1 MILSECCKYFKSYF
15 HILLLFIL
23 MPLNALSLEKPITF
37 VDPLLGTS
45 NSRWMIFPGPTMPF
59 GMVKL
64 SPDNQ
69 DEGWKAGYEYSIN
82 NIMGFSHIHSWT
94 MSGLLVMP
102 TTGKLEITP
111 GLEATPEMGYRS
123 KFKHENEKASI
134 GYYSVVLDDYNIKA
148 ELSTTE
154 RCGFFRFTYPKSDI
168 SRILFDLK
176 FPSEYGFIMK
186 SFEVK
191 KVNNYEM
198 EGYVDGHAGRDATWN
213 DYRLNFVIRLNKP
226 FDSMGAWI
234 DEKVSANIKE
244 ITSDNVTDAGF
255 FVNFNTKAN
264 EKVVMKTGISYVSIE
279 QARLNL
285 DVETKSYDFNFDKVV
300 NNAKNVW
307 NKLLSKIEVESES
320 TEDKIKFYTN
330 MYRAYAGRAI
340 FSDVN
345 GLYKDMCEV
354 TRRAKVENNPIYGS
368 DAFWNTFWNLNGLWT
383 LVTPEIARKWINS
396 FLEIYSVGGWLPKGP
411 TGIEYS
417 GIMVGEHAIE
427 LIVSAY
433 QKGIRDFDVELSYK
447 AMREAQTIQG
457 RPFPC
462 GGSVGN
468 PDLNAYLKYGYVP
481 YEDGPTSNT
490 LDYAFDD
497 WAVSQLA
504 LALGKQDDYKYFLDR
519 SKNYL
524 NVFND
529 ELKYVWMKKRDGSWI
544 EDFNPLCCTT
554 FNGPGFVEGNP
565 WQYTFYVPHDI
576 KNVVKL
582 LGRDE
587 FNNRLEEGFETSKK
601 YNFSALMVNPEEL
614 FDLGLLGGW
623 YYDLSP
629 LEQSQWAE
637 FLAMNILPVNFNNQP
652 NMQAPYLF
660 NYSGKVYLTQKWVRE
675 IMDSFYGTTPL
686 NGWLGD
692 EDEGQMG
699 AWFVMSALGLF
710 EMDGGTTVKPQYDIG
725 SPIFDKITIHL
736 DKKYYSGK
744 KFLIKTVNNSKEN
757 KYIQKAT
764 LNGKPLNEPKIYHSD
779 IVEGGELVLY
789 MGKEPNSRWGFD
801 MKSANK

>member
-1 MILSECCKYFKSYF
+1 MKINNSINISNGIYY
-15 HILLLFIL
+15 ILLLLIL
-23 MPLNALSLEKPITF
+23 LPFSGYTYEKPDKY
-37 VDPLLGTS
+37 VNPLIGTS

-102 TTGKLEITP
+102 TVGNLVITP
-111 GLEATPEMGYRS
+111 GPENAPEKGYRS
-123 KFKHENEKASI
+123 RFSHENEKASI
-134 GYYSVVLDDYNIKA
+134 GYYSVILDDYNIKA
-148 ELSTTE
+148 ELSATE
-154 RCGFFRFTYPKSDI
+154 RCGFFRFTYPKSDT

-186 SFEVK
+186 SFAVK
-191 KVNNYEM
+191 KVNNYEI
-198 EGYVDGHAGRDATWN
+198 EGYVDGYAGRDATWN

-226 FDSMGAWI
+226 FDSMGAW
-234 DEKVSANIKE
+234 ANEDIEENVKE
-244 ITSDNVTDAGF
+244 ISFDNATDGGF
-255 FVNFNTKAN
+255 FVNFKTKAN
-264 EKVVMKTGISYVSIE
+264 EKIVMKTGISYVSIE

-285 DVETKSYDFNFDKVV
+285 DVETKSFGFVFDKVV
-300 NNAKNVW
+300 EHAKNVW
-307 NKLLSKIEVESES
+307 NELLNKIEVQSES

-345 GLYKDMCEV
+345 GLYKDMCEI
-354 TRRAKVENNPIYGS
+354 TRRAKIENNPVYGS

-383 LVTPEIARKWINS
+383 LVSPEIAKKWINS

-417 GIMVGEHAIE
+417 GIMVGEHTIE

-433 QKGIRDFDVELSYK
+433 QKGIREFDVELAYK
-447 AMREAQTIQG
+447 AMKEVQMIQG
-457 RPFPC
+457 GPFSC
-462 GGSVGN
+462 GGKVGN
-468 PDLNAYLKYGYVP
+468 PDLNVYMKYGYVP

-504 LALGKQDDYKYFLDR
+504 LALDKYEDYQYFLER

-524 NVFND
+524 NVFNN
-529 ELKYVWMKKRDGSWI
+529 EYKYVWMKKRDGTWVD
-544 EDFNPLCCTT
+544 DFKPLCCTT

-576 KNVVKL
+576 KNIVSL
-582 LGRDE
+582 LGTDE
-587 FNNRLEEGFETSKK
+587 FNKRLEEGFETSKK
-601 YNFSALMVNPEEL
+601 YNFSALMVTPDEL
-614 FDLGLLGGW
+614 FSMGLLGDW
-623 YYDLSP
+623 YYGLSS

-637 FLAMNILPVNFNNQP
+637 MVAMNILPINFNNQP

-660 NYSGKVYLTQKWVRE
+660 NYAGKSYLTQKWVRE
-675 IMDSFYGTTPL
+675 IMDNFYGTTPL

-699 AWFVMSALGLF
+699 AWFVMSAMGLF
-710 EMDGGTTVKPQYDIG
+710 EMDGGASIKPQYDIG
-725 SPIFDKITIHL
+725 SPIFDKVIIHL
-736 DKKYYSGK
+736 DKKYYSDK
-744 KFLIKTVNNSKEN
+744 EFIIKTVNNSKEN

-764 LNGKPLNEPKIYHSD
+764 LNGKPLNGPNIYHSD
-779 IVEGGELVLY
+779 IVSGGQLLIY
-789 MGKEPNSRWGFD
+789 MGEKPNNKWGID
-801 MKSANK
+801 NESIQ